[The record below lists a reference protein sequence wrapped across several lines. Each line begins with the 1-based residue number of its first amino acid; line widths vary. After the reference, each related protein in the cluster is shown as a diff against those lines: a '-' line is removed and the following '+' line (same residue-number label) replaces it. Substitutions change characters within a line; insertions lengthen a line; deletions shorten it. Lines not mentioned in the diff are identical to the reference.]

1 MTENKSNKE
10 QIEWE
15 KSGGVPSGEGEYR
28 NQEQGISESVSKE
41 KIEQLIK
48 EQNNNN

>member
-1 MTENKSNKE
+1 MSEKKSNKE

-15 KSGGVPSGEGEYR
+15 KNGGVPPGEGEYR
-28 NQEQGISESVSKE
+28 NQEQGVSETVSKE